1 MIPAACRAHFYVMDG
16 KFQPFSRNVG
26 DFPLAAR
33 ASSAPPQRI
42 AVYPVRQAQALAADR
57 ACLVH
62 VHAVVFGSGSEKK
75 VRVTELV
82 PAQLSRLKVA
92 QVLGAFPLIGDFV
105 AALHM
110 L

>member
-1 MIPAACRAHFYVMDG
+1 MDG
-16 KFQPFSRNVG
+16 KFQPFSRNVD
-26 DFPLAAR
+26 DFLLAAR
-33 ASSAPPQRI
+33 ASCAPPQRI

-57 ACLVH
+57 ARLVH